1 MEIPYFPGCT
11 LRTKAKGFDNSARAS
26 MRALGIELV
35 ELADWNCCGATFP
48 LSVDNLLALSGPARV
63 LVSARAEGERLAVAC
78 SACYNVL
85 KRTNRLFRE
94 DPESRE
100 KLNLFIEADYQGDLK
115 VVHLLELLR
124 DEIGFEEVGAAVK
137 KPLEGL
143 RVAPYYGCM
152 LLRPPKEV
160 AFDDPENPQVMD
172 ELLRSLGA
180 EVVAQGVVPDE
191 EGTIVAR
198 LEEWCDELSLDL
210 IITTGGTGFA
220 PRDVTPEATR
230 RVLEREAPG
239 LAEAMRLEGLR
250 KTPHALLSRGV
261 AGIRG
266 RTLIVNLPGS
276 PKAVKEGLEVILPA
290 LPHAVATLR
299 GTAGEDHA
307 YHP

>member
-160 AFDDPENPQVMD
+160 AFDDPENPQIMD

-180 EVVAQGVVPDE
+180 EVVDFSHKVECCGSYLAIKSAEVTSEMSYAVLASAERNGAQALATSCPLCQFNLDYHQRE
-191 EGTIVAR
+191 MAR
-198 LEEWCDELSLDL
+198 RHANFKPIPVFFFTQLL
-210 IITTGGTGFA
+210 
-220 PRDVTPEATR
+220 
-230 RVLEREAPG
+230 G
-239 LAEAMRLEGLR
+239 LALGLGSVDYEFEKHYVDPRPLLEKGHL
-250 KTPHALLSRGV
+250 
-261 AGIRG
+261 
-266 RTLIVNLPGS
+266 LPG
-276 PKAVKEGLEVILPA
+276 
-290 LPHAVATLR
+290 
-299 GTAGEDHA
+299 
-307 YHP
+307 

>member
-172 ELLRSLGA
+172 ELLRSLGTEVVDFSHKVECCGSYLAIKSA
-180 EVVAQGVVPDE
+180 EVTSEMSYAVLASAERNGAQALATSCPLCQFNLDYHQRE
-191 EGTIVAR
+191 MAR
-198 LEEWCDELSLDL
+198 RHTNFKPIPVFFFTQLL
-210 IITTGGTGFA
+210 
-220 PRDVTPEATR
+220 
-230 RVLEREAPG
+230 G
-239 LAEAMRLEGLR
+239 LALGLGSVDYEFEKHYVDPR
-250 KTPHALLSRGV
+250 PLLKKGH
-261 AGIRG
+261 
-266 RTLIVNLPGS
+266 LLPG
-276 PKAVKEGLEVILPA
+276 
-290 LPHAVATLR
+290 
-299 GTAGEDHA
+299 
-307 YHP
+307 